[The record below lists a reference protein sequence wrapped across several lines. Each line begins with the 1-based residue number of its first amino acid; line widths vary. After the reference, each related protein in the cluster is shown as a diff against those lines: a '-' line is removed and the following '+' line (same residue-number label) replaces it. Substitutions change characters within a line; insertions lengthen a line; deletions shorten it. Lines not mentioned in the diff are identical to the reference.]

1 MSSQLT
7 VTFHLHKEGK
17 WATDVEIFATA
28 HLLHTDIYTFSR
40 GCWLRFSVDDVEP
53 SEQNRTEAIYL
64 NHRHQ
69 NHYNVVL
76 SVNEDHP
83 DMTQIAN
90 RTIANKYEK
99 RCRKRTR
106 MQEIRQTSSGIP
118 DEWCNAEKRRRSL
131 RKRYNDD
138 IQFREKKLKA
148 ASNRYLS
155 DEEFQA
161 NVKNLSKQRY
171 YNDVEYNAKT
181 KERSRRE
188 SKIKYETDPDHRH
201 KVKERIIVKYSINQ
215 DLKNAF
221 KQRSSEKY
229 KFDEE
234 HRERMKKR
242 NTERYASDEQH
253 RDDIKKEVSRN
264 MN

>member
-1 MSSQLT
+1 MYQ
-7 VTFHLHKEGK
+7 VGK

-28 HLLHTDIYTFSR
+28 HLLRTDIYTFSR
-40 GCWLRFSVDDVEP
+40 GCWLRFAVDDVEP
-53 SEQNRTEAIYL
+53 SDQNRTEAIYL

-76 SVNEDHP
+76 SVNGDLP
-83 DMTQIAN
+83 DLTQIAN
-90 RTIANKYEK
+90 RNIANEYEK

-106 MQEIRQTSSGIP
+106 MQEIRQTSSGIS
-118 DEWCNAEKRRRSL
+118 EKSCNAENRRRSL

-138 IQFREKKLKA
+138 IQFRENKLKA
-148 ASNRYLS
+148 ASKKYLG

-171 YNDVEYNAKT
+171 NNDVEYNTKT
-181 KERSRRE
+181 KERSKRE
-188 SKIKYETDPDHRH
+188 SKIKYATDPDHRH
-201 KVKERIIVKYSINQ
+201 KVKERIIAKYSTDQ
-215 DLKNAF
+215 DQKNAF
-221 KQRSSEKY
+221 KQRSIEKY

-242 NTERYASDEQH
+242 NTERYASDEQY
-253 RDDIKKEVSRN
+253 RDNLKKKKYSEI
-264 MN
+264 